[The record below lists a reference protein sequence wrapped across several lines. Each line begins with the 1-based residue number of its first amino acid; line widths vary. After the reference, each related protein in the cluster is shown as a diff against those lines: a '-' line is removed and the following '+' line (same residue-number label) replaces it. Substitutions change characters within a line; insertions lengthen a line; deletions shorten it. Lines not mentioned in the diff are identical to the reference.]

1 MTGNLKENSW
11 FCHER
16 KILENCHDRP
26 SHSDTTNTH
35 HPARRQGDTTAS
47 RPSTGACPPHHT
59 HNGAQPNSLTSARA
73 AIACRQQPPRCPSLS
88 RLSCSVTMCRVTL
101 LCFAVVCRRFGVR
114 ATRAYMYMYPARI
127 PGPRRVF
134 EKKSL
139 AARERIDK

>member
-88 RLSCSVTMCRVTL
+88 RLSCSVTMCRVTIL
-101 LCFAVVCRRFGVR
+101 RFAVVLASARR
-114 ATRAYMYMYPARI
+114 AHTCTCTRP
-127 PGPRRVF
+127 VF
-134 EKKSL
+134 PDPEEFLRKNPSQREKELINK
-139 AARERIDK
+139 